1 MKKRSRVCSSGL
13 VWHPTVLYGLLLVVC
28 VSLLFPLDP
37 ALHSPLHTRY
47 ICCAIVGLAVKRSS
61 FLLFQAY
68 CASLPACPL
77 LLPAPGQ
84 AQQAA
89 RTAALSQLLPRLPG
103 CPLVLPAGRRTSH
116 AGKPVFWPWCLSTCF
131 PHTVAEHSAA
141 LTILMGLWRR
151 QWWRRRRPLKA
162 KRSLSIRK
170 PAGVAW
176 QHALLY
182 NSRKLATVAPPLAAH
197 AARRTAAPILPSL
210 GRPWG
215 YWEPLAVLLCSPIG
229 LYWEPTHYGC
239 EWRLRFPLSTF
250 PGWCT
255 SSLCSLQWTKPKVIS
270 HSVWVFAV
278 TLAFSLLYLSR
289 YFYNCVLVTKALLC
303 IHTAFFGL

>member
-1 MKKRSRVCSSGL
+1 MLCYCGLSCQKKQLSPFS
-13 VWHPTVLYGLLLVVC
+13 
-28 VSLLFPLDP
+28 SLL
-37 ALHSPLHTRY
+37 
-47 ICCAIVGLAVKRSS
+47 CK
-61 FLLFQAY
+61 
-68 CASLPACPL
+68 PACLPCLYACCL
-77 LLPAPGQ
+77 LSDWGQ

-151 QWWRRRRPLKA
+151 RQWWRRRRPLKA

-197 AARRTAAPILPSL
+197 AARRTAATPILPGL
-210 GRPWG
+210 ARPWG

-250 PGWCT
+250 PGW
-255 SSLCSLQWTKPKVIS
+255 L
-270 HSVWVFAV
+270 
-278 TLAFSLLYLSR
+278 
-289 YFYNCVLVTKALLC
+289 
-303 IHTAFFGL
+303 

>member
-1 MKKRSRVCSSGL
+1 M
-13 VWHPTVLYGLLLVVC
+13 WHPTVLYGLLLVVC

-68 CASLPACPL
+68 CASLPGLPVC
-77 LLPAPGQ
+77 LPARCYCLHQ
-84 AQQAA
+84 AKPSRPRAQLRFPSCSQGCPAA
-89 RTAALSQLLPRLPG
+89 RLSYRPAGALLMPASRSFGLDA
-103 CPLVLPAGRRTSH
+103 LVLAFLTL
-116 AGKPVFWPWCLSTCF
+116 WLSTQQ
-131 PHTVAEHSAA
+131 A

-210 GRPWG
+210 GRP
-215 YWEPLAVLLCSPIG
+215 
-229 LYWEPTHYGC
+229 
-239 EWRLRFPLSTF
+239 
-250 PGWCT
+250 
-255 SSLCSLQWTKPKVIS
+255 
-270 HSVWVFAV
+270 
-278 TLAFSLLYLSR
+278 
-289 YFYNCVLVTKALLC
+289 
-303 IHTAFFGL
+303 